1 MASKINEI
9 KKGRHPTLT
18 MASRDDG
25 FAPTPYSVIHWMID
39 QSILDLNKRKISLKE
54 ATVLDVAAGDGRFLV
69 ETFKKLNSSLETIKK
84 SRSFEIDD
92 ARLIEAREN
101 LSVFLVEEYSLSKES
116 SQTIAKSVIHHQ
128 DSLVN
133 DWDYDLIIGNP
144 PYLRTHD
151 LSEEERIR
159 FLEMDELLE
168 GRLDLMTVFLA
179 KGIRSVCQNSTLCLI
194 ISRSWQGT
202 NACRG
207 IREFLRSEDLDT
219 QVFDFS
225 DNQVFEEA
233 VLSSVVLISKSS
245 ENNLRLI
252 ECDYQNEKVIVGEE
266 ITEKGS
272 GGLPFAKKAIAEKF
286 IPLTE
291 IGKVS
296 CGIKTT
302 CDKVFVRRSFDKF
315 QEKLKE
321 EGESHPLLS
330 SKFPTKHIQPFIM
343 KPSDAGKW
351 SVNSTT
357 DIFYPFDDNRKF
369 IGKESDPHLQAG
381 KEMLSARSFLGNR
394 PWYDMWVKS
403 SPIDFRSN
411 WKIVWPEISNAPN
424 FSIDKNKRYVGGSVY
439 YFVPNKKM
447 PVAFGYYLLGM
458 LNSSVTLELADKMGA
473 VRLLSGRIRW
483 KKGLL
488 DLLRIPFKQSWFT
501 EQMPEDI
508 KKLVDIAR
516 NLANGK
522 VEETDKLISKLNLLV
537 ERIVQLHD

>member
-1 MASKINEI
+1 
-9 KKGRHPTLT
+9 

-92 ARLIEAREN
+92 TRLIEAREN
-101 LSVFLVEEYSLSKES
+101 LSAFLLKDYSLSKES

-133 DWDYDLIIGNP
+133 DWNYDLIIGNP

-159 FLEMDELLE
+159 FLEMDKLLE

-179 KGIRSVCQNSTLCLI
+179 KGIRSVFLNSTLCLI

-272 GGLPFAKKAIAEKF
+272 GGLPFVKEAIAKKF
-286 IPLTE
+286 TPLTE

-315 QEKLKE
+315 QKKLKE
-321 EGESHPLLS
+321 DGESHPLLS

-357 DIFYPFDDNRKF
+357 DIFYPFNEEGEF
-369 IGKESDPHLQAG
+369 IGKEDDPHLQAG
-381 KEMLSARSFLGNR
+381 REMLSARTYLKER
-394 PWYDMWVKS
+394 PWYDIWVKS

-411 WKIVWPEISNAPN
+411 WKIVWPEISDAPN

-458 LNSSVTLELADKMGA
+458 LNSSVTFELADKMGA

-488 DLLRIPFKQSWFT
+488 DLLRIPFKESWFT
-501 EQMPEDI
+501 EQMPQDV

-522 VEETDKLISKLNLLV
+522 VEETDKLISKMNLLV